1 MPRNEDG
8 EMELVL
14 GNRQLLSVLFVLV
27 VLLGVFFTMGYI
39 VGRNNPSEEKLR
51 VAAMKQTTSGNKL
64 PPTTVDPPSGSTAP
78 KPSPSE
84 VKPPVEV
91 AKVEP
96 PKVEPP
102 KPEPPKAETK
112 KKEEPK
118 KKEEAKKKEEP
129 KKQPELPKVTPP
141 PVSAGGVFTE
151 TPTSGMYLQVSA
163 TDRPGATGMAEA
175 YRKQGLNAYITPSS
189 SATLFRVI
197 IGPLPNNDA
206 VADVKTKL
214 KKLGVEGSI
223 LRKY

>member
-51 VAAMKQTTSGNKL
+51 VAAIKQANSGTKL

-78 KPSPSE
+78 KPNPTE

-91 AKVEP
+91 AKVDP
-96 PKVEPP
+96 PVVEPP
-102 KPEPPKAETK
+102 KPEPPKPEAK

-129 KKQPELPKVTPP
+129 KKQPEPPKTA
-141 PVSAGGVFTE
+141 PVSAGGIFIE

>member
-51 VAAMKQTTSGNKL
+51 VAAMKQHSNLPKE
-64 PPTTVDPPSGSTAP
+64 PPTMVDPPSGSTGL
-78 KPSPSE
+78 KPNPTTVTPE
-84 VKPPVEV
+84 VKPPVVEE
-91 AKVEP
+91 AKAEP
-96 PKVEPP
+96 PKPEPP

-112 KKEEPK
+112 KKEEAR
-118 KKEEAKKKEEP
+118 KKEAPP
-129 KKQPELPKVTPP
+129 KQTAPPKPAAQPSP
-141 PVSAGGVFTE
+141 AGGVFTE

-189 SATLFRVI
+189 SPTLFRVI
-197 IGPLPNNDA
+197 IGPLPTNDA
-206 VADVKTKL
+206 VADTKTKL

>member
-51 VAAMKQTTSGNKL
+51 VAALKQTATGTKL
-64 PPTTVDPPSGSTAP
+64 PPTTVDPPSGAS
-78 KPSPSE
+78 KPSPTAVTPE

-91 AKVEP
+91 AKVDP

-102 KPEPPKAETK
+102 KPEPP
-112 KKEEPK
+112 

-129 KKQPELPKVTPP
+129 KKQPELPKATPP

-151 TPTSGMYLQVSA
+151 APSSGMYLQVSA

-189 SATLFRVI
+189 SPTLFRVI

-206 VADVKTKL
+206 VADTKTKL